1 MNEIILH
8 MYKKFICDKFYCL
21 LMKQKKK
28 KQNLQLGLYYIE

>member
-28 KQNLQLGLYYIE
+28 NRIYS